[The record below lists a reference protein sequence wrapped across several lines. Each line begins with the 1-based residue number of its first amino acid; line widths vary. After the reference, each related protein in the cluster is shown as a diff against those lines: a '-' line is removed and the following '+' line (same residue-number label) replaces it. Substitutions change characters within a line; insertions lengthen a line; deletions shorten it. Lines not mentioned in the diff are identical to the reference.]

1 MQSACPVCVN
11 AARAR
16 VRCAPCAGH
25 ARMFFRQKQSR
36 KKVSAARTFCA
47 AALVFPV
54 LTQYSKVRK
63 TQTEFFTGVYTVD
76 ITLQDFE
83 RAQQRLKGVLHH
95 TELDLSATFSAMT
108 GGNIYLKYENSQKTG
123 SFKIRGASNKIA
135 ALVERGETGAVVA
148 SSAGNHAQGVA
159 YAAHR
164 FGIPATIV
172 MPKTAPI
179 AKAKAT
185 EGYGATVV
193 LAGDCYDD
201 AYARACEICEQE
213 HATFLH
219 PYNDPEVIAG
229 QGTLGLEILGDLPT
243 ADVVIVPAGGGGL
256 LAGVA
261 ACIKQ
266 INPRV
271 QVIGVQA
278 GVVASMYASRKAGK
292 VTTVKDAA
300 TLADGIHVLT
310 PGDLTFEMCQK
321 YVDEIVTV
329 SEDEIAAAILALLE
343 VQKTVAEG
351 AGATPVA
358 AFMSGKVDTSKKT
371 VCVVSGGNVDVT
383 TLSRVITRGLTYTGR
398 ITTITTKL
406 ADRAGSLM
414 NLLNVV
420 SGTGANVV
428 RIHHERED
436 VNSEVN
442 ACVVSMVLET
452 RNSEH
457 VQQIKDKL
465 TEKGYS
471 LLEA

>member
-1 MQSACPVCVN
+1 MLTLDKIY
-11 AARAR
+11 
-16 VRCAPCAGH
+16 H
-25 ARMFFRQKQSR
+25 AKFVLKQ
-36 KKVSAARTFCA
+36 VA
-47 AALVFPV
+47 
-54 LTQYSKVRK
+54 RK
-63 TQTEFFTGVYTVD
+63 TDLIAAT
-76 ITLQDFE
+76 
-83 RAQQRLKGVLHH
+83 RLCPG
-95 TELDLSATFSAMT
+95 TDL
-108 GGNIYLKYENSQKTG
+108 YLKTENLQVTG
-123 SFKIRGASNKIA
+123 SFKVRGAYYKISQLSA
-135 ALVERGETGAVVA
+135 EERAKGVIAC
-148 SSAGNHAQGVA
+148 SAGNHAQGVA
-159 YAAHR
+159 LAATR
-164 FGIPATIV
+164 MGIKSV
-172 MPKTAPI
+172 VCMPDGAPI
-179 AKAKAT
+179 MKVESTKRL
-185 EGYGATVV
+185 GAEVELVKGT
-193 LAGDCYDD
+193 YDD
-201 AYARACEICEQE
+201 AHDRAVELQEQTGM
-213 HATFLH
+213 TFIH
-219 PYNDPEVIAG
+219 PYDDELVIAG
-229 QGTLGLEILGDLPT
+229 QGTIGLEILDQLP
-243 ADVVIVPAGGGGL
+243 DVDAVIVPIGGGGL
-256 LAGVA
+256 ISGVA
-261 ACIKQ
+261 LAIKELK
-266 INPRV
+266 PSCK
-271 QVIGVQA
+271 VIGVQA